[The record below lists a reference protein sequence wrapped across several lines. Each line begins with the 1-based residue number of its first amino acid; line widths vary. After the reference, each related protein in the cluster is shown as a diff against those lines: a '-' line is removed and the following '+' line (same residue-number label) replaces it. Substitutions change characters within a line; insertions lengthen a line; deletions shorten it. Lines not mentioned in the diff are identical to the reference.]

1 MFSFGAPASPL
12 IFKSKLANFKHP
24 HFLLGMQDMKRRDFL
39 KYAGVLTT
47 QSIIASAL
55 LDSVFTSTS
64 LGQMV
69 SLKDLK
75 NAVHPDDG
83 MVLVPS
89 DAPFAAYNNGYNKR
103 TLKTPSVRVLCATPG
118 SVITA
123 IQWARNNNVP
133 LAVRSGGHSFEG
145 LSQGAGLII
154 DTRPMN
160 EINIALDNDTFAAGA
175 GALLGNV
182 YGTLS
187 QVGRS
192 IPAGTCGTVGIT
204 GHTMGG
210 GYGMLA
216 RPFGLACD
224 SLLSVALVNV
234 EGRILNCSATE
245 NTDLFWAL
253 RGGGAGSFGIV
264 TKLQYRTHSVE
275 RVLTYGFGY
284 KGVRQKTAARFMK
297 QWQQWAP
304 NAPREINS
312 LMKVS
317 RGEGD
322 LVNLRFIGQ
331 SIGSE
336 ATLRQEL
343 SNITALLQPE
353 NLTIKDRT
361 YMESVLAFGGSM
373 ADASVYMKGKSDYL
387 KQVMSEEGLSVFL
400 KNIPSGVDAM
410 FDAYGGAISDVQDH
424 ETAFAHRA
432 GTVCSIQYYTQWM
445 NPSSGPTKLT
455 TMKTFHDSLRPYMS
469 GSAKFNYCDLDIS
482 NYAEA
487 YWGKNLDRL
496 REIKTQHDPENFF
509 RHAQSIPLKKK
520 G

>member
-1 MFSFGAPASPL
+1 
-12 IFKSKLANFKHP
+12 
-24 HFLLGMQDMKRRDFL
+24 MKRRDFL
-39 KYAGVLTT
+39 KYAGVFAT
-47 QSIIASAL
+47 QSIVASAA
-55 LDSVFTSTS
+55 LDSVFISTS
-64 LGQMV
+64 FGQMV

-75 NAVHPDDG
+75 NSIHPSEG
-83 MVLVPS
+83 TVLVPS
-89 DAPFAAYNNGYNKR
+89 DAQFAAYNNGYNKR
-103 TLKTPSVRVLCATPG
+103 TLKTPTVRVLCASPTA
-118 SVITA
+118 VINA
-123 IQWARNNNVP
+123 IQWARSNSVP

-145 LSQGAGLII
+145 LSQGTGLII

-160 EINIALDNDTFAAGA
+160 KIDIDSTHDTFATGA
-175 GALLGNV
+175 GSLLGNV
-182 YGTLS
+182 YGALS
-187 QVGRS
+187 EVGRS
-192 IPAGTCGTVGIT
+192 VPAGTCGTVGIT

-224 SLLSVALVNV
+224 SLLSAVLVNA
-234 EGRILNCSATE
+234 EGKILNCSLTE
-245 NTDLFWAL
+245 NADLFWAL

-264 TKLQYRTHSVE
+264 TKLQYRTHSVK

-322 LVNLRFIGQ
+322 LINLRFIGQ
-331 SIGSE
+331 SIGDE
-336 ATLRQEL
+336 ATLRKEL
-343 SNITALLQPE
+343 SNITSLLQPE
-353 NLTIKDRT
+353 TLTIKDRT

-373 ADASVYMKGKSDYL
+373 QDASVYMKGKSDYV
-387 KQVMSEEGLSVFL
+387 KEVMNDEGLSVFL
-400 KNIPSGVDAM
+400 QKIPSGVDAL
-410 FDAYGGAISDVQDH
+410 FDAYGGAISDVQEN
-424 ETAFAHRA
+424 ETAFAHRG

-445 NPSSGPTKLT
+445 NPSSGPAKLT
-455 TMKTFHDSLRPYMS
+455 AMKTFHDSLRPYMS
-469 GSAKFNYCDLDIS
+469 GSAKFNYCDLDIA

-496 REIKTQHDPENFF
+496 TEIKKQHDPENFF
-509 RHAQSIPLKKK
+509 RHAQSVPLKKK